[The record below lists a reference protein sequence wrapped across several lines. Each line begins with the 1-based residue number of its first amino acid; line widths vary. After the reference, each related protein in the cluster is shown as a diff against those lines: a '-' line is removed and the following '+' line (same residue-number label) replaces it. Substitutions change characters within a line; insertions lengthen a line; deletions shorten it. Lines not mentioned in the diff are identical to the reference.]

1 MRMSV
6 DILIRIAYN
15 ETVIQNNLI
24 LKEIDIMSKVNVFKR
39 VLSDSS
45 DLTRAVVRRIVD
57 GDLNKLTD
65 DIVDDVMDVMQDTV
79 THGCASGCCSPFIYT
94 NDNTDFLRD
103 NLEEVFELL
112 DDLEYAHYSV
122 DKAYDVDNIVWVTV
136 EYCFSDF
143 VDNYN
148 YLVEYDEE

>member
-1 MRMSV
+1 
-6 DILIRIAYN
+6 
-15 ETVIQNNLI
+15 
-24 LKEIDIMSKVNVFKR
+24 MSKVNVFKQ

-65 DIVDDVMDVMQDTV
+65 EFVDEVMDIMQDTIA
-79 THGCASGCCSPFIYT
+79 HGCASGCCSPFIYT
-94 NDNTDFLRD
+94 NENVDFLRE

-112 DDLEYAHYSV
+112 DDLEYAYYSV
-122 DKAYDVDNIVWVTV
+122 DKAYDVDALVWVSV

-148 YLVEYDEE
+148 YLIKYDEE

>member
-1 MRMSV
+1 
-6 DILIRIAYN
+6 
-15 ETVIQNNLI
+15 
-24 LKEIDIMSKVNVFKR
+24 MSKVNMFKQ
-39 VLSDSS
+39 VLNDSS

-65 DIVDDVMDVMQDTV
+65 EFVDDVMDIMQDTV
-79 THGCASGCCSPFIYT
+79 SHGCSSGCCSPFIYT
-94 NDNTDFLRD
+94 NENIDFLRE

-112 DDLEYAHYSV
+112 SDLEYAHYSV

-148 YLVEYDEE
+148 YLIEYDEEDNE

>member
-1 MRMSV
+1 M
-6 DILIRIAYN
+6 N
-15 ETVIQNNLI
+15 
-24 LKEIDIMSKVNVFKR
+24 KVNMFKQ

-57 GDLNKLTD
+57 GDLTKLTD
-65 DIVDDVMDVMQDTV
+65 EFVDDVISVMEDTV
-79 THGCASGCCSPFIYT
+79 AHGCASGCCSPFIYT

-112 DDLEYAHYSV
+112 SDLEYAHYCV
-122 DKAYDVDNIVWVTV
+122 DKAYDVDVMVWTSV
-136 EYCFSDF
+136 EYCLGDF

-148 YLVEYDEE
+148 YLIEYDEEKKIQNIVYNVDLLHNMIV

>member
-1 MRMSV
+1 
-6 DILIRIAYN
+6 
-15 ETVIQNNLI
+15 
-24 LKEIDIMSKVNVFKR
+24 MSKVNMFKQ

-45 DLTRAVVRRIVD
+45 DLTKEVVKRIID

-65 DIVDDVMDVMQDTV
+65 DIVDDVISVMEDTV
-79 THGCASGCCSPFIYT
+79 AHGCASGCCSPFIYT

-112 DDLEYAHYSV
+112 SDLEYAHYSV
-122 DKAYDVDNIVWVTV
+122 DKAYDVDAMVWTSV
-136 EYCFSDF
+136 EYCLSDF

-148 YLVEYDEE
+148 YLIEYDEE

>member
-1 MRMSV
+1 
-6 DILIRIAYN
+6 
-15 ETVIQNNLI
+15 
-24 LKEIDIMSKVNVFKR
+24 MSKVNMFKQ

-65 DIVDDVMDVMQDTV
+65 EFVDEVIDIMQDTIA
-79 THGCASGCCSPFIYT
+79 HGCASGCCSPFIYT
-94 NDNTDFLRD
+94 NENVDFLRE

-112 DDLEYAHYSV
+112 SDLEYAHYAIDRV
-122 DKAYDVDNIVWVTV
+122 YDVDALTWTSV
-136 EYCFSDF
+136 EYCLGEF

-148 YLVEYDEE
+148 YLIEYDEE

>member
-1 MRMSV
+1 
-6 DILIRIAYN
+6 
-15 ETVIQNNLI
+15 
-24 LKEIDIMSKVNVFKR
+24 MSKVNVFKQ

-65 DIVDDVMDVMQDTV
+65 EFVDDVINEMNEVV
-79 THGCASGCCSPFIYT
+79 KYGCSSGCCSPFIYT
-94 NDNTDFLRD
+94 NDNTDFLRE

-122 DKAYDVDNIVWVTV
+122 DKVYDVDAMVWTSV
-136 EYCFSDF
+136 EYCLSDF

-148 YLVEYDEE
+148 YLIEYDEE